1 MFLIALNNKVL
12 TTVFRLRRAGFYISS
27 QMVSHRMFLNTSFT
41 LPYSIRLFFEMQ
53 SRKQNLS
60 KNQGQRWGG
69 NHSLPFHEYGP
80 PVVSN
85 HLYFLSL
92 WNQGQRWGGNHSLPF
107 HEYGPPV
114 VSNHLYSLSLWIT
127 KPDKVEFDR
136 SLGSTRQTMISI
148 ISQQLAEKLQRS
160 GYSVAID
167 TKILETGRWQ
177 RGLSSMVPGD
187 LLEQLR

>member
-60 KNQGQRWGG
+60 K
-69 NHSLPFHEYGP
+69 
-80 PVVSN
+80 
-85 HLYFLSL
+85 
-92 WNQGQRWGGNHSLPF
+92 NQGQRWGGNHSLPF